1 MQRIQSIGLQERP
14 QFPEYKKRQGQG
26 RSSCPSPAKIT
37 PSFEKALTHQKQNT
51 IEISTFHTKPNQ
63 KKRSTMGF

>member
-26 RSSCPSPAKIT
+26 EGQGQAVNSPAESEII
-37 PSFEKALTHQKQNT
+37 QNH
-51 IEISTFHTKPNQ
+51 SQ
-63 KKRSTMGF
+63 L

>member
-26 RSSCPSPAKIT
+26 EGQGQAVNSPAESEII
-37 PSFEKALTHQKQNT
+37 QNHSQLWKKHWH
-51 IEISTFHTKPNQ
+51 IEIKNKQ
-63 KKRSTMGF
+63 KT